1 MDISYSISLCSL
13 IFSYPYANNAL
24 NPHNQHGFYGPRQ
37 VLHFAPLKQCAL
49 IIIMWV
55 LHFAPLKQCALII
68 IMWVLHFAP
77 LKQREL
83 IIIMWVLH
91 FAPLK

>member
-1 MDISYSISLCSL
+1 MW
-13 IFSYPYANNAL
+13 
-24 NPHNQHGFYGPRQ
+24 

-68 IMWVLHFAP
+68 IMWVLLHGVFRHGGFKIQSRFCISEHF
-77 LKQREL
+77 Q
-83 IIIMWVLH
+83 
-91 FAPLK
+91 

>member
-24 NPHNQHGFYGPRQ
+24 SPHNQFRFYGPKR

-49 IIIMWV
+49 IVIMWV
-55 LHFAPLKQCALII
+55 LLHGVFRHDGFKVQSKYCICEHFQ
-68 IMWVLHFAP
+68 
-77 LKQREL
+77 
-83 IIIMWVLH
+83 
-91 FAPLK
+91 

>member
-13 IFSYPYANNAL
+13 IFSYPYAHNAFT
-24 NPHNQHGFYGPRQ
+24 PHNQRGFYGLKH

-55 LHFAPLKQCALII
+55 L
-68 IMWVLHFAP
+68 LHGF
-77 LKQREL
+77 LRNYGFK
-83 IIIMWVLH
+83 V
-91 FAPLK
+91 